1 MLALSATT
9 YSQEQ
14 RLLSFDLITGVVDT
28 LEMPDFDSTILNER
42 TNFNMGKLN
51 SDWCVLESTPPTGN
65 NYHNSS
71 FTKKRQA
78 SKDYDLNSFPVRTS
92 VKLFEWANDS
102 INDNCSGIMIS
113 RKHVLTA
120 AHCVADFNA
129 NTLRTDSLFVCPV
142 FDNGTQNPDFEC
154 SWVRKVFYFENWN
167 MSQTDFAVLE
177 LETPIGEETGWVS
190 IGFNDVDSSLLDGIF
205 YRFSYPAIT
214 IPFIDPNIYNGDTLY
229 YNYGV
234 ADLANEHFLGISN
247 TSGLPGESGSSLVKV
262 VNNDFYTSYGVSSFS
277 SNLLHSRFT
286 NWKYFAFKS
295 IIINDIG
302 LGITE
307 NGKENITTVFPNPT
321 SGYLTVVCQDNKIIK
336 RINIFDV
343 NGRKVMEKLFS
354 SNQISLDL
362 SGLPKGLYLLIA
374 HIGNHK
380 IVKKIIKTD
389 VDQ

>member
-1 MLALSATT
+1 MQLG
-9 YSQEQ
+9 QE
-14 RLLSFDLITGVVDT
+14 
-28 LEMPDFDSTILNER
+28 DFL
-42 TNFNMGKLN
+42 K
-51 SDWCVLESTPPTGN
+51 
-65 NYHNSS
+65 
-71 FTKKRQA
+71 
-78 SKDYDLNSFPVRTS
+78 
-92 VKLFEWANDS
+92 
-102 INDNCSGIMIS
+102 
-113 RKHVLTA
+113 
-120 AHCVADFNA
+120 
-129 NTLRTDSLFVCPV
+129 
-142 FDNGTQNPDFEC
+142 
-154 SWVRKVFYFENWN
+154 
-167 MSQTDFAVLE
+167 
-177 LETPIGEETGWVS
+177 TGWVS
-190 IGFNDVDSSLLDGIF
+190 IGFNAVDSSLLDGIF

-321 SGYLTVVCQDNKIIK
+321 SGYLTVICQDNQIIK
-336 RINIFDV
+336 RIDIFDV
-343 NGRKVMEKLFS
+343 NGRKVMEKIVS

-362 SGLPKGLYLLIA
+362 SGLPMGLYLLIA
-374 HIGNHK
+374 DTGNHK
-380 IVKKIIKTD
+380 IVKKIIKNG